1 MGFKVEDPEF
11 VEIAQD
17 NVARTAG
24 NEARPVFKGLA
35 VMLGEINATLFHFD
49 EDDGFPDQIG
59 KGGAAAVFFDAV
71 LAGGSR
77 FFEAGM
83 TEGAKQVIEEN
94 LRLAFFVAG
103 NVGGTPVDEGF
114 QLDFARVHG
123 WALSLKAVWVGLDF
137 SLCGAVI
144 CHLFFRHYGA
154 LS

>member
-1 MGFKVEDPEF
+1 V
-11 VEIAQD
+11 
-17 NVARTAG
+17 
-24 NEARPVFKGLA
+24 
-35 VMLGEINATLFHFD
+35 LGEIDAALFHFD

-83 TEGAKQVIEEN
+83 TEGAEQVVEEDGG
-94 LRLAFFVAG
+94 LAFFVAG
-103 NVGGTPVDEGF
+103 DVLGTPVHEGF
-114 QLDFARVHG
+114 QLDFARGHG
-123 WALSLKAVWVGLDF
+123 WALSVKAVWVGLDF

-144 CHLFFRHYGA
+144 CHLFFRFYSA